1 MIERLIIVI
10 LVIKENGIILIKKDW
25 VERKKIKSINMK

>member
-1 MIERLIIVI
+1 MIERLIIAI

>member
-1 MIERLIIVI
+1 MTERSITAIPAT
-10 LVIKENGIILIKKDW
+10 KENGIILIKKDW